1 MFDDKRLIKVR
12 LTESQQEKENLNYE
26 NKQVAKQL

>member
-1 MFDDKRLIKVR
+1 MFDDKRFIKFR